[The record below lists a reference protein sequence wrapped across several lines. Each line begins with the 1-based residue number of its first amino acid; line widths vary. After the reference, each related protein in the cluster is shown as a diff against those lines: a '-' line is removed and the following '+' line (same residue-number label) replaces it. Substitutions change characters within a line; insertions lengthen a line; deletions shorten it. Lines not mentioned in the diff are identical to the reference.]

1 MDSSSAI
8 VESFFKWSRKIRV
21 IIESTIND
29 LFKFMILS
37 LKYLNIIDASF
48 IILKKPLT
56 IRDMILS
63 MPPYFWVMMISLG
76 IAFFSIITCLTIVV
90 IRNYRR
96 LKLLRFRSGYS
107 NLLRKIIVEVIILA
121 IIIVI
126 AFLLYFLIYY
136 MPFAFIIGS
145 IAGFLS
151 KISQEGESVEPS
163 ITILKE
169 KDWKSVIGRVGPI
182 LTLIGAI
189 LFLIDGAFWVIIF
202 LFTNFNTSSFYEL
215 MCGIMGILGIY
226 FGFKRKEFARFLCL
240 IAGILGVA
248 GLIIPFPIIGY
259 YWLVPG
265 MLGIFRFIFLDY
277 VFIFL
282 FLIGGLLSVA
292 SENRYLNY
300 YLEKSALKDSF
311 INVEEEMD
319 KIDDLESFLKEKLSF
334 DWEKIKMSFSAFKTG
349 ELNKTLFIEIAVKNI
364 GEKFLDIFRKPSNLD
379 YKLQKE

>member
-1 MDSSSAI
+1 
-8 VESFFKWSRKIRV
+8 
-21 IIESTIND
+21 
-29 LFKFMILS
+29 MI
-37 LKYLNIIDASF
+37 
-48 IILKKPLT
+48 
-56 IRDMILS
+56 
-63 MPPYFWVMMISLG
+63 ISLG
-76 IAFFSIITCLTIVV
+76 IASFSIITCLTIVV

-96 LKLLRFRSGYS
+96 LKLIRFRSGYS
-107 NLLRKIIVEVIILA
+107 SLLRKIIVEVVVIA
-121 IIIVI
+121 IITFISLVYI
-126 AFLLYFLIYY
+126 IF
-136 MPFAFIIGS
+136 MPIAFIIG
-145 IAGFLS
+145 IIVGS
-151 KISQEGESVEPS
+151 KSKLGKDGEMVGPS

-202 LFTNFNTSSFYEL
+202 LFTNFNTVSFYEL

-226 FGFKRKEFARFLCL
+226 FGLKRKEFARFLCL

-248 GLIIPFPIIGY
+248 GLIIPFPKFGY

-265 MLGIFRFIFLDY
+265 MLALLRFIFLDY
-277 VFIFL
+277 VVIFL

-311 INVEEEMD
+311 INVEEEID

-364 GEKFLDIFRKPSNLD
+364 GEKFLDIFRKPTNLD
-379 YKLQKE
+379 SELQKE

>member
-21 IIESTIND
+21 IIESTIKD

-48 IILKKPLT
+48 IILKKPLA
-56 IRDMILS
+56 IRNMILS

-121 IIIVI
+121 IISVI

-277 VFIFL
+277 FFIFL

>member
-1 MDSSSAI
+1 
-8 VESFFKWSRKIRV
+8 
-21 IIESTIND
+21 
-29 LFKFMILS
+29 MILS

>member
-1 MDSSSAI
+1 
-8 VESFFKWSRKIRV
+8 
-21 IIESTIND
+21 
-29 LFKFMILS
+29 
-37 LKYLNIIDASF
+37 
-48 IILKKPLT
+48 
-56 IRDMILS
+56 
-63 MPPYFWVMMISLG
+63 
-76 IAFFSIITCLTIVV
+76 
-90 IRNYRR
+90 
-96 LKLLRFRSGYS
+96 
-107 NLLRKIIVEVIILA
+107 
-121 IIIVI
+121 
-126 AFLLYFLIYY
+126 
-136 MPFAFIIGS
+136 MPFAFIIGIVVGS
-145 IAGFLS
+145 LS
-151 KISQEGESVEPS
+151 KVAEKGEVIGPS

-202 LFTNFNTSSFYEL
+202 LLTNFNTSSFYEL

-248 GLIIPFPIIGY
+248 GLIIPFPVIGY
-259 YWLVPG
+259 YWFDLG
-265 MLGIFRFIFLDY
+265 MLAIFRFIFLDY
-277 VFIFL
+277 FFIFL

>member
-1 MDSSSAI
+1 
-8 VESFFKWSRKIRV
+8 
-21 IIESTIND
+21 
-29 LFKFMILS
+29 
-37 LKYLNIIDASF
+37 
-48 IILKKPLT
+48 
-56 IRDMILS
+56 
-63 MPPYFWVMMISLG
+63 MPI
-76 IAFFSIITCLTIVV
+76 
-90 IRNYRR
+90 
-96 LKLLRFRSGYS
+96 
-107 NLLRKIIVEVIILA
+107 
-121 IIIVI
+121 
-126 AFLLYFLIYY
+126 
-136 MPFAFIIGS
+136 AFIIG
-145 IAGFLS
+145 IIVGS
-151 KISQEGESVEPS
+151 KSKLGKDGEMVGPS

-202 LFTNFNTSSFYEL
+202 LLTNFNTSSFYEL

-248 GLIIPFPIIGY
+248 GLIIPFPVIGY
-259 YWLVPG
+259 YWFDLG
-265 MLGIFRFIFLDY
+265 MLAIFRFIFLDY
-277 VFIFL
+277 FFIFL

>member
-48 IILKKPLT
+48 IILKKPLA
-56 IRDMILS
+56 IRNMILS

-248 GLIIPFPIIGY
+248 GLIIPFPKFGWWY
-259 YWLVPG
+259 NLG
-265 MLGIFRFIFLDY
+265 MLALLRFIFLDY

-300 YLEKSALKDSF
+300 YLEKSALKDLF
-311 INVEEEMD
+311 VNVGEEMD
-319 KIDDLESFLKEKLSF
+319 RIDDLESFLKENLSS
-334 DWEKIKMSFSAFKTG
+334 DWEKIKASFTAFKTG
-349 ELNKTLFIEIAVKNI
+349 ELEKALFIEVAVKNI
-364 GEKFLDIFRKPSNLD
+364 GEKFLDIFRKPPNPDSELE
-379 YKLQKE
+379 KE

>member
-1 MDSSSAI
+1 MTYSSSAI
-8 VESFFKWSRKIRV
+8 VESFFKWSRKICV

-37 LKYLNIIDASF
+37 LKYLNILDASF
-48 IILKKPLT
+48 IILKKPIT
-56 IRDMILS
+56 MINMLLS
-63 MPPYFWVMMISLG
+63 MPSYFWVIIISLG
-76 IAFFSIITCLTIVV
+76 IASFSIITCLTIVV

-96 LKLLRFRSGYS
+96 LKLIRFRSGYS
-107 NLLRKIIVEVIILA
+107 SLLRKIIVEVVVIA
-121 IIIVI
+121 IITFISSVFI
-126 AFLLYFLIYY
+126 IF
-136 MPFAFIIGS
+136 MPIAFIIGIVVGS
-145 IAGFLS
+145 LS
-151 KISQEGESVEPS
+151 KIVEKGEVIEPS

-189 LFLIDGAFWVIIF
+189 LFLIDGSFWVIMF

-226 FGFKRKEFARFLCL
+226 FGFKRKEIARFLCL
-240 IAGILGVA
+240 IAGIIGVA

-265 MLGIFRFIFLDY
+265 MLGLFRFIFLDY
-277 VFIFL
+277 FFIFL

-311 INVEEEMD
+311 INVEEEID